1 MLVTSRGRLLAAAGA
16 ALTLLTAACGGS
28 DGSEG
33 SGASA
38 DKKLTFT
45 SYGSGYQQAQADS
58 WLTPWAKREGVTTVQ
73 DQPTDYAKIKT
84 MVDAGRVTWDVVDT
98 EPYFPV
104 GVCGTYAEKLD
115 FTKIDKSKFP
125 PGTVSDCAVPDAMYS
140 LVLVYNKDKYG
151 ANPPTSTADFF
162 DTAKFPGKRLAPGF
176 ASGGAIEAALIGDGV
191 AKDQLYPL
199 DYDRAFRKL
208 DSIKKDLTFW
218 DTSAQSQQA
227 LESKQADM
235 ALIWSGRAYMAAKNG
250 APYKAAWKDNMLAYA
265 VLMVPKGAPHK
276 DLAMSFIAYATGAEP
291 QATFAEKQPY
301 APINIDAKPQL
312 DDLAEEWNTARDD
325 IQQAGYFQDAAWW
338 GANMDEATKRWT
350 AWTTG

>member
-1 MLVTSRGRLLAAAGA
+1 MHMSSRGVLLAAAGA
-16 ALTLLTAACGGS
+16 TLMLITAACGGS
-28 DGSEG
+28 DGS
-33 SGASA
+33 GASSE
-38 DKKLTFT
+38 KKLTFT
-45 SYGSGYQQAQADS
+45 SYGSGYQQAQAEN
-58 WLTPWAKREGVTTVQ
+58 WLTPWAKQEGVTAVQ

-84 MVDAGRVTWDVVDT
+84 MVDAKRVTWDVVDT

-140 LVLVYNKDKYG
+140 LVLVYDKDKYG

-162 DTAKFPGKRLAPGF
+162 DTTRFPGKRLAPGF
-176 ASGGAIEAALIGDGV
+176 ASGGAIEAALLGDGV
-191 AKDQLYPL
+191 AKDRLYPL
-199 DYDRAFRKL
+199 DFDRAFRKL

-227 LESKQADM
+227 LESKQVDM
-235 ALIWSGRAYMAAKNG
+235 ALVWSGRAYMAAKNG
-250 APYKAAWKDNMLAYA
+250 APYQAAWNDNMLAYA
-265 VLMVPKGAPHK
+265 VLMVPKGAPNK
-276 DLAMSFIAYATGAEP
+276 DLAMSFIAYATGADP
-291 QATFAEKQPY
+291 QARFAEDQPY
-301 APINIDAKPQL
+301 APINIDARPQL
-312 DDLAEEWNTARDD
+312 DALAQEWNTARDD
-325 IQQAGYFQDAAWW
+325 VQKAGFFQDAAWW